1 MLTNANFSDRN
12 LTDFDFHD
20 LATRE
25 RLYLWLDV
33 VTAKI
38 ARSDNLRKPESE
50 KLVELLKIIHK
61 DGKYKIPYK
70 KGERKPLMLK
80 RDEQLVCWYRIT
92 LETQLEMRATDSKKA
107 TAERFGISQKLVEAH
122 CTRHRKGIDRMI
134 EKFGYD
140 EVSLPYIEHLL
151 RYKKGTEKLLT
162 GFLAKYT
169 I

>member
-1 MLTNANFSDRN
+1 MLKKAKDAGRN
-12 LTDFDFHD
+12 LTDFDFD
-20 LATRE
+20 NPATRE
-25 RLYLWLDV
+25 RLQLWLDV
-33 VTAKI
+33 VTTKI
-38 ARSDNLRKPESE
+38 SRGDGLTKPESD
-50 KLVELLKIIHK
+50 KLLELLKIIHK
-61 DGKYKIPYK
+61 KGAYKIPYNR
-70 KGERKPLMLK
+70 GERKPLMLK

-92 LETQLEMRATDSKKA
+92 LERELEMRATDSKKA

-151 RYKKGTEKLLT
+151 RYKKRTEKLLA

-169 I
+169 V